1 MPGYDFRSPRLYVE
15 APLVAA
21 GIVALESA
29 QAHYLTTV
37 LRLKSGAPVLVF
49 NGRDGE
55 WRATIEAQRRGA
67 SLQSGDNVRA
77 QTITADLDYLFAPLK
92 AARLDYM
99 VQKAVEMGVARLQP
113 VLTRHTQAARV
124 NTGRMRANAIE
135 AAE

>member
-49 NGRDGE
+49 NGRDGA
-55 WRATIEAQRRGA
+55 WSATMELHRRGA
-67 SLQSGDNVRA
+67 PLGIGEPVRA
-77 QTITADLDYLFAPLK
+77 QTVAADLHYLFAPLK

-99 VQKAVEMGVARLQP
+99 
-113 VLTRHTQAARV
+113 
-124 NTGRMRANAIE
+124 
-135 AAE
+135 